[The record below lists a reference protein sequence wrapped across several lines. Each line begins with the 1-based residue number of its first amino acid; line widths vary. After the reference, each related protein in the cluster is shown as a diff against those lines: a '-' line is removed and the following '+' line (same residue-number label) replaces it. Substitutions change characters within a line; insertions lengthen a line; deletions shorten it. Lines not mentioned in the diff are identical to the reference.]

1 MNSEIE
7 SFISEK
13 REIVNKTL
21 QRYYPLKKKNLTQLN
36 ESIRYSILADG
47 KRLRPVLCLTTC
59 EAFSGDCTKAINV
72 ACAIEMIHTYS
83 LIHDDL
89 PSMDNDTLR
98 RGLPTNHKVYGEALA
113 ILAGDSLL
121 TDAFN
126 ILANKCFADGLEH
139 SLILKLIEIIS
150 DAAGS
155 SGMIAGQALD
165 LDNQGNIDIDVETLD
180 LVNSLKTGAMIE
192 ASVVSG
198 AIIGGAMDSD
208 IEKLSVFSRSLGL
221 AYQIID
227 DILDQEGGAELG
239 KTINSDKKKNKPT
252 YLSILGIEKSEEIA
266 NKLTTHAIS
275 SLDTTKGNCK
285 RLVEVA
291 EYLVKRKH

>member
-1 MNSEIE
+1 MDSEIE
-7 SFISEK
+7 RFISEK
-13 REIVNKTL
+13 RKIVNKTL
-21 QRYYPLKKKNLTQLN
+21 QKYYPQKKKNLTKLN
-36 ESIRYSILADG
+36 ESIRYSVLADG
-47 KRLRPVLCLTTC
+47 KRLRPVLCLTAC
-59 EAFSGDCTKAINV
+59 EAFSGNCDKAINV

-126 ILANKCFADGLEH
+126 LLASKCLDDGLEH
-139 SLILKLIEIIS
+139 SLIIRLIEVIS
-150 DAAGS
+150 NAAGS
-155 SGMIAGQALD
+155 IVMIAGQALD
-165 LDNQGNIDIDVETLD
+165 LDNQGSIYIDIEKLD
-180 LVNSLKTGAMIE
+180 LINSLKTGAMIE

-198 AIIGGAMDSD
+198 AMVGGASSSD
-208 IEKLSVFSRSLGL
+208 IEKLSVFSKSLGL

-227 DILDQEGGAELG
+227 DILDQEGGVKLG
-239 KTINSDKKKNKPT
+239 KTINSDKRKNKPT

-275 SLDTTKGNCK
+275 GLDTTNGNCK
-285 RLVEVA
+285 KLVEVA
-291 EYLVKRKH
+291 KYLVKRKH